1 MEGRVI
7 KFDRDDQGFEAL
19 RSGEAIVVTLLE
31 HSEHAHVIPTRPL
44 NIPLGDKPYTVA
56 QTKQQYDTVEQAVF
70 GAADFLLQKLRSQQ
84 RKAEE
89 DKKSQDGLDDF
100 FDL

>member
-19 RSGEAIVVTLLE
+19 RSGEGIVVTLLE
-31 HSEHAHVIPTRPL
+31 HDEHAHVIPTKPL
-44 NIPLGDKPYTVA
+44 SIPLYDKPYTVA
-56 QTKQQYDTVEQAVF
+56 QTEQQYDTVEQAVF
-70 GAADFLLQKLRSQQ
+70 GAADSLLQQLRRQQ

-89 DKKSQDGLDDF
+89 DKKAQDGLDDF